1 MGVERRMIIKEFL
14 EQLQNLDEGNIS
26 LDEFFS
32 SDRDKAVYE
41 KWIEVFNIMSPIS
54 IMQSLSTINSS
65 IKMSKR
71 DEIILMAYVKFFEQK
86 IAMMGSLPKNLT
98 EMFEKKKDEK
108 KGKEDYNGQMFG

>member
-1 MGVERRMIIKEFL
+1 MIIKEFL
-14 EQLQNLDEGNIS
+14 EKLQNLDEGSIN
-26 LDEFFS
+26 LDEIFS
-32 SDRDKAVYE
+32 SDRDRAVYE

-86 IAMMGSLPKNLT
+86 IAMMGSLPKNLA